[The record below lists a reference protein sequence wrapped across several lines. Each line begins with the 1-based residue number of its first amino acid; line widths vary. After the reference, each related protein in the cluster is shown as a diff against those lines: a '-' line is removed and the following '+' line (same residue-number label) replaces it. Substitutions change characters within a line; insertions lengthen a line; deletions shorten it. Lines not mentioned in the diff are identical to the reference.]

1 MPKSGPNKRKRV
13 PKLSFTETQGIGWH
27 VSFRDPATGSP
38 IRHRFGIQEKGRE
51 PEARVAYHRW
61 LAEYLENGPPTTQPK
76 RNQKDASPRERMSK
90 LNPNRQ
96 VIPGSIVHVASGFL
110 SALEAR
116 VRQPDEPRRQG
127 TIAKAVY
134 KDRRKHIT
142 DFLEFLNGRHGERTT
157 SRMKITD
164 LVMADIEGFNQWAVD
179 QGYSSS
185 QVNKRMQMV
194 KGIIDRSGRPEHGGQ
209 VLCWNWDSR
218 DVAHGRPSEARTL
231 PTREQLRRV
240 LAACELREQTMVWL
254 AIGLGFG
261 QQDLANIRVG
271 QIDSESYDL
280 RRSKTGVE
288 RFGTTPPLVWVH
300 VKSYLA
306 ASSRKPSDLL
316 FVTRRGYPIV
326 HGRVNAVTQWW
337 AKLRT
342 AIGETTETLDGFY
355 TLRHLGA
362 TEFGS
367 RPSCSISDMRRW
379 LGHGASSRVADLYMR
394 PVGPE
399 HREVVQWVRKR
410 LASRTLKERSK

>member
-13 PKLSFTETQGIGWH
+13 PKLSFTDTQGIGWH
-27 VSFRDPATGSP
+27 VSFRDPVTGSP
-38 IRHRFGIQEKGRE
+38 TRHRFGIREKGRE

-61 LAEYLENGPPTTQPK
+61 LAEYLENGPSRPQPK
-76 RNQKDASPRERMSK
+76 RPRKDAATGRPVSRLDS
-90 LNPNRQ
+90 NPK
-96 VIPGSIVHVASGFL
+96 VIPGSIMHVASGFL

-116 VRQPDEPRRQG
+116 VRRPGEPRRQG
-127 TIAKAVY
+127 TIAEAVY
-134 KDRRKHIT
+134 KDRKKHIT
-142 DFLEFLNGRHGERTT
+142 DFFDFLNDRHGEQMA
-157 SRMKITD
+157 SRMKVRD
-164 LVMADIEGFNQWAVD
+164 LSMADVEGFNRWAVEE
-179 QGYSSS
+179 GYSAS

-194 KGIIDRSGRPEHGGQ
+194 KGIIDRAGRPEHGGQ
-209 VLCWNWDSR
+209 VLSWNWDSR
-218 DVAHGRPSEARTL
+218 DVAHGKPSEARTL
-231 PTREQLRRV
+231 PTRDQLRRV
-240 LAACELREQTMVWL
+240 LAACELRERTMVWL

-288 RFGTTPPLVWVH
+288 RFGSTPPLVWAH
-300 VKSYLA
+300 IKAYLSEA
-306 ASSRKPSDLL
+306 SRKPGDLL
-316 FVTRRGYPIV
+316 FVTRRGYPLV

-399 HREVVQWVRKR
+399 HREIVEWVRKR
-410 LASRTLKERSK
+410 LASKDLKAR